1 MRTTDKQLR
10 DDNDEPDLDTMRYDL
25 AEREAVNMNTS
36 EIIEMLLN
44 GFEGLDDMPDEEIR
58 YEWKEIFGKENEAN

>member
-1 MRTTDKQLR
+1 MRTTNKQLR

-25 AEREAVNMNTS
+25 AEREAMNMNTS

-58 YEWKEIFGKENEAN
+58 YEWKEIFGKENETN

>member
-25 AEREAVNMNTS
+25 AEREAMNMNTS

>member
-25 AEREAVNMNTS
+25 AEREAMNMNTS

-58 YEWKEIFGKENEAN
+58 YEWKEIFGKENETN